1 MLNFLISLE
10 FEMKNLRNLNQ
21 YIKALK
27 NEIDYLTEQ
36 MEIATDNVVMNK
48 IDNKIYK
55 MYNLL
60 VALEKMQTA
69 MNDIEDLEREISLL

>member
-1 MLNFLISLE
+1 
-10 FEMKNLRNLNQ
+10 MKHLLHLNQ
-21 YIKALK
+21 YTKKALK
-27 NEIDYLTEQ
+27 YEIDYLTEQ

-55 MYNLL
+55 MYNLI

-69 MNDIEDLEREISLL
+69 MNDIEDLQKEISLL

>member
-1 MLNFLISLE
+1 
-10 FEMKNLRNLNQ
+10 MKNLRNIPA
-21 YIKALK
+21 YIKPLK
-27 NEIDYLTEQ
+27 AEIDYLTEQ

-55 MYNLL
+55 MYNLI

-69 MNDIEDLEREISLL
+69 SNDVEDLQKEISLL

>member
-1 MLNFLISLE
+1 
-10 FEMKNLRNLNQ
+10 MKNLKNIPA

-27 NEIDYLTEQ
+27 AEIDYLTEQ

-55 MYNLL
+55 MYNLI

-69 MNDIEDLEREISLL
+69 MNDIEDLEKELFND

>member
-1 MLNFLISLE
+1 
-10 FEMKNLRNLNQ
+10 MKNLKNIPA

-27 NEIDYLTEQ
+27 AEIDYLTEQ

-55 MYNLL
+55 MYNLI

-69 MNDIEDLEREISLL
+69 MNDIEDLQKELFND

>member
-1 MLNFLISLE
+1 
-10 FEMKNLRNLNQ
+10 MKNLRNLNQ

-48 IDNKIYK
+48 IDYKIYK
-55 MYNLL
+55 MYNLI

-69 MNDIEDLEREISLL
+69 SNDVEDLQKEISLL

>member
-1 MLNFLISLE
+1 
-10 FEMKNLRNLNQ
+10 MKNLKNIPA

-27 NEIDYLTEQ
+27 YEIDYLTEQ
-36 MEIATDNVVMNK
+36 MESATDNVVMNK

-69 MNDIEDLEREISLL
+69 INDIEDLEKEISLL